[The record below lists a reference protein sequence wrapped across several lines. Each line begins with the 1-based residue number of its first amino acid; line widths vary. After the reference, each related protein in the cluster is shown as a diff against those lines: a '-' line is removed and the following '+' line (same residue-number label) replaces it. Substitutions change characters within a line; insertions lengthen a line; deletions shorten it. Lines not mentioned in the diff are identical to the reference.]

1 MESLIYNDE
10 ALLYVNVINRSIEF
24 YLDFVTVLF
33 VEWAIFSVIV
43 FSTCFVFEF
52 MLEKFFDP
60 ELFYSVADGGV

>member
-1 MESLIYNDE
+1 MESLIYKDE

-33 VEWAIFSVIV
+33 VEWATYSFIV

-52 MLEKFFDP
+52 MLENFDP
-60 ELFYSVADGGV
+60 ELFYSVAAGGV